1 MNDQPND
8 TNSLN
13 NLLNNLE
20 LEISKSEESGFTN
33 NEAITN
39 LMDYILENPNTDN
52 NIINTTIQKS
62 NNDQLKTTI
71 NDPKINEEETC
82 DENDSDENDS
92 DENDSDENNSDENDS
107 DENDSDEN
115 DSDQVYTENQC
126 LMGAYNHLCDIDKK
140 MIKIIE
146 SRKNLFTPIPMR
158 YKYIGV
164 EYEYEHFSVRDILPK
179 YSFSTLFDKFD
190 ALDSISYMIYSQ
202 QFDKSIEDID

>member
-39 LMDYILENPNTDN
+39 LMDYLLENPNTDN
-52 NIINTTIQKS
+52 KIINTTIQKS

-92 DENDSDENNSDENDS
+92 DENDSDEN
-107 DENDSDEN
+107 DSDEN

-126 LMGAYNHLCDIDKK
+126 LMGAYNHLCDIDKE
-140 MIKIIE
+140 MIEVIE
-146 SRKNLFTPIPMR
+146 SRKN
-158 YKYIGV
+158 
-164 EYEYEHFSVRDILPK
+164 K
-179 YSFSTLFDKFD
+179 YSLVTLF
-190 ALDSISYMIYSQ
+190 
-202 QFDKSIEDID
+202 

>member
-8 TNSLN
+8 NTLN

-20 LEISKSEESGFTN
+20 LEISKSEELCFTN

-39 LMDYILENPNTDN
+39 LMDYLLENPNTDN

-62 NNDQLKTTI
+62 NNDQFITTI

-82 DENDSDENDS
+82 DENDSY
-92 DENDSDENNSDENDS
+92 
-107 DENDSDEN
+107 EN
-115 DSDQVYTENQC
+115 DSDQVYTEDQC
-126 LMGAYNHLCDIDKK
+126 LMGAYNHLCDIDKE

-146 SRKNLFTPIPMR
+146 SRKNLFVPIPMR

-164 EYEYEHFSVRDILPK
+164 EYEYKHPSVRDTLRNSNLDILPK
-179 YSFSTLFDKFD
+179 YSFSTFFDKFNT
-190 ALDSISYMIYSQ
+190 LDSISYMVYGQ
-202 QFDKSIEDID
+202 QFNKSIEEID